1 MTVRAFEG
9 HTPRVPGSAYVD
21 AQALVVGDVELGADS
36 SVWPMTVLRGDVHSI
51 RIGARTNLQDG
62 SVVHVTHDCQ
72 YSPGGFAATV
82 GDDVT
87 VGHRAVLHACT
98 VGDRCLVG
106 MGAVVLDG
114 AAVADETMLAAG
126 CLVPPGRELEGGCLW
141 VGSPARRLRALTGAE
156 RDFLRYSAAHYVE
169 LKNRFAAA
177 FS

>member
-9 HTPRVPGSAYVD
+9 HTPRVPASAYVD

-51 RIGARTNLQDG
+51 RVGARSNLQDG
-62 SVVHVTHDCQ
+62 SVVHVTHDCS
-72 YSPGGFAATV
+72 YSPGGFAAAI

-87 VGHRAVLHACT
+87 VGHRAVLHACA

-114 AAVADETMLAAG
+114 AVVGDETMLAAG
-126 CLVPPGRELEGGCLW
+126 CLVPPGKELAGGGLW
-141 VGSPARRLRALTGAE
+141 VGSPARRLRALTDAE
-156 RDFLRYSAAHYVE
+156 REFLRYSAAHYVE

-177 FS
+177 FP

>member
-9 HTPRVPGSAYVD
+9 RAPRVPASAYVD

-51 RIGARTNLQDG
+51 RVGARTNLQDG
-62 SVVHVTHDCQ
+62 SVVHVTHDCK
-72 YSPGGFAATV
+72 YSPGGFAAAL

-87 VGHRAVLHACT
+87 VGHRAVLHACA
-98 VGDRCLVG
+98 VGDRCLIG

-114 AAVADETMLAAG
+114 AVVGDETMLAAG
-126 CLVPPGRELEGGCLW
+126 CLVPPGKELDGGLW
-141 VGSPARRLRALTGAE
+141 IGSPARRLRALTDAE
-156 RDFLRYSAAHYVE
+156 REFLRYSAAHYVE

-177 FS
+177 FP